1 MCEPRT
7 CLRGLPP
14 GFPTPPGPPPA
25 QGKPAHVLGGLPSDG
40 AEPTGG
46 KAWALGP
53 GMPPPLFLCLCPKGY
68 WPQSGCLVKTG
79 MNKS

>member
-14 GFPTPPGPPPA
+14 GFPTPPPGPAPA

-40 AEPTGG
+40 AEPTGV

-53 GMPPPLFLCLCPKGY
+53 RMPPPLYFCVSAQRVIGPRVGA
-68 WPQSGCLVKTG
+68 W
-79 MNKS
+79 